1 MYVVCTC
8 FLVPVEAIRYEKQL
22 LYMKK
27 NIYYIYIYRIIKIPA
42 SWLAGRT
49 SDNWLVMTIDM
60 LFFSLLLISCSLLV
74 DNDSYYLL

>member
-1 MYVVCTC
+1 MHVLPRACRSDKIWET
-8 FLVPVEAIRYEKQL
+8 IIIYEEKYIL
-22 LYMKK
+22 
-27 NIYYIYIYRIIKIPA
+27 YIYIYRIIKIPA